1 MSQTAT
7 TVAVVARR
15 SGDAKLLW
23 QGMYAELSR
32 EVPGL
37 FGSVIARA
45 EAHAA
50 RLAMMFA
57 LLDLR
62 REIRVP
68 HLQAALAVWR
78 YCEASARYIFGDAI
92 GNTMADEILR
102 VLRQVGRD
110 GMTRTEISNLFGR
123 NRSADRIGAALGL
136 LLQHGKARRIPRGTQ
151 GRPVEVWIAS

>member
-1 MSQTAT
+1 MAEIDRVGNRLRGAIEQ
-7 TVAVVARR
+7 ARMWQEIPFT
-15 SGDAKLLW
+15 GDAKLLW

-62 REIRVP
+62 REIGVP

-92 GNTMADEILR
+92 GTPWPTR
-102 VLRQVGRD
+102 SCGRCA
-110 GMTRTEISNLFGR
+110 
-123 NRSADRIGAALGL
+123 RSDATA
-136 LLQHGKARRIPRGTQ
+136 
-151 GRPVEVWIAS
+151 